1 MSFDHLIVS
10 DTNECTE
17 FPCQH
22 NGTCLNNEGS
32 YKCDCTAGWK
42 DKDCKTGAPL
52 NEPKF
57 SNFLIAHYSITLLQL
72 LYFNYE

>member
-42 DKDCKTGAPL
+42 DKDCKTGALL
-52 NEPKF
+52 NEPF
-57 SNFLIAHYSITLLQL
+57 PYRTL
-72 LYFNYE
+72 FNYFTSVFVL

>member
-1 MSFDHLIVS
+1 MSIDHLIVS

-42 DKDCKTGAPL
+42 DKDCKTGALL
-52 NEPKF
+52 NEP
-57 SNFLIAHYSITLLQL
+57 
-72 LYFNYE
+72 